1 MKKITLVLLFMAITY
16 FVAAQSGWQNMTS
29 NYTSSLNDVIVLN
42 DTAAVCVGGNTTS
55 GHVLGTGNAGT
66 TWTPYSVSTAALNA
80 AATSTTGLWVVGD
93 LGKMYYSSNGTTWT
107 AALSGTTS
115 KLNDIQFSSSTT
127 AYVVGDAGVIR
138 KTTNSGLAWS
148 DPVVSGST
156 TKNLNTVAFLNDS
169 VGVIGGVYGLFQG
182 FTKRTINGASNFGAD
197 VSFLGETNDI
207 FFISPSLGYMVCSSG
222 NIKKTINGGTSWSSV
237 VSGVTVN
244 LNAISFADANYGYI
258 VGDGGTILKTTD
270 GGTTWSIQTSPTAQ
284 NLYGVDALDSNI
296 VYAVG
301 ASGTIIRTLSGG
313 AYLNVDINDD
323 TVYCNGYTNLIAH
336 TSYSGSGNLSF
347 TWASS
352 PNLSST
358 NDSLAIAGPL
368 TVAETFYVTVTDGNM
383 VATDSATV
391 SIEALPPDSIC
402 LVTVDEVLGSNVV
415 VFEKHI
421 QGAIDHY
428 NIYAES
434 SVAGVYDSIGF
445 IPADSAGVFV
455 DVNSDPAVQSY
466 SYKISTID
474 SCGNESVYSNA
485 HRTMHLSIN
494 QGAGSS
500 WNLIWNFYEGIPV
513 QTYRIWRADTS
524 MNWVKIDSV
533 PGTNS
538 SYTDL
543 TPPAGG
549 LYYQVEI
556 ISPYICQPYNYKANT
571 NYNTS
576 RSNTANNGMV
586 NPTLSADFS
595 SDVTTGNVPLDVQF
609 SNQSGGMPTSFLWD
623 FGDGS
628 TSTDDNP
635 MHTYTVEGTYTVKL
649 LITDA
654 ASSDSIVKVDFIDAL
669 PNGLNK
675 IDAINNIAIF
685 PNPMSNDQSLF
696 IKHEGIDVVKIQI
709 IDILGKTV
717 DFNLSRSGNISQVSF
732 NSISK
737 GIYFISFYS
746 NNGLISQKKFIVR

>member
-1 MKKITLVLLFMAITY
+1 MAITY

-29 NYTSSLNDVIVLN
+29 TYTNSLNDVIVLN
-42 DTAAVCVGGNTTS
+42 DTAAICVGGNATS
-55 GHVLGTGNAGT
+55 GHVLGSGDAGS
-66 TWTPYSVSTAALNA
+66 TWTSTLVSTAALNA

-93 LGKMYYSSNGTTWT
+93 LGKMYYSNNGTTWT
-107 AALSGTTS
+107 AATSGTTS
-115 KLNDIQFSSSTT
+115 NLNDIQFSTSTT
-127 AYVVGDAGVIR
+127 AYVVGDVGAIR
-138 KTTNSGLAWS
+138 KTTNGGLAWS
-148 DPVVSGST
+148 NPVVSGAT
-156 TKNLNTVAFLNDS
+156 TKNLRAVSFLGDT
-169 VGVIGGVYGLFQG
+169 GVVGGVYGPYQG
-182 FTKRTINGASNFGAD
+182 FTKKTVSGGSYFGAD

-207 FFISPSLGYMVCSSG
+207 YFISPSLGYMVCSSG
-222 NIKKTINGGTSWSSV
+222 NIKKTINGGTSWTSV
-237 VSGVTVN
+237 ASGVTVN
-244 LNAISFADANYGYI
+244 LNAITFADATYGYI

-270 GGTTWSIQTSPTAQ
+270 GGTTWSTQTSPTTQ
-284 NLYGVDALDSNI
+284 NLLGVSALDSNI

-301 ASGTIIRTLSGG
+301 AGGTIIRTLSGG

-336 TSYSGSGNLSF
+336 TSYSGSANLSF

-358 NDSLAIAGPL
+358 NDSLATAGPL
-368 TVAETFYVTVTDGNM
+368 TVPETFYVTVTDGNM
-383 VATDSATV
+383 IATDSAIV

-445 IPADSAGVFV
+445 IPVDSAGVFV
-455 DVNSDPAVQSY
+455 DVNSDPAVKSY

-474 SCGNESVYSNA
+474 SCGNESIYSDA

-500 WNLIWNFYEGIPV
+500 WNLIWNFYEGIDV

-533 PGTNS
+533 SGTNS
-538 SYTDL
+538 SYTDQN
-543 TPPAGG
+543 PPAGG

-556 ISPYICQPYNYKANT
+556 ISPYMCQPYNYKANT

-609 SNQSGGMPTSFLWD
+609 SNQSGGMPTSFFWD
-623 FGDGS
+623 FGDGN
-628 TSTDDNP
+628 TSTDNNP
-635 MHTYTVEGTYTVKL
+635 LHTYTVEGTYTVKL
-649 LITDA
+649 IITNA
-654 ASSDSIVKVDFIDAL
+654 SSSDSIVKTDFIDAL
-669 PNGLNK
+669 PNGLNE
-675 IDAINNIAIF
+675 IDAISNIAIF

-696 IKHEGIDVVKIQI
+696 IKHEGVDVEKIQI

-717 DFNLSRSGNISQVSF
+717 DFNLSKSGNISQVSF

-737 GIYFISFYS
+737 GIYFISFF
-746 NNGLISQKKFIVR
+746 NNDGLILQKKFIVR